1 MGTTKKLLVLCM
13 VLLMG
18 IVAIM
23 PSTFSWYD
31 HNGEYTGV
39 EMSYVRNDLPVSAGS
54 ITATTKKYHMQNTH
68 PDGNNDP
75 NAVYYDI
82 KGNKEYN
89 GGAISGTQTIAAG
102 TSQYY
107 GTTITNT
114 AASPA
119 YVNLYLQNFK
129 NNNNFFVGTMEPSLR
144 DKGVSPSVHLKN
156 KNSIRVYF
164 QYDQANDWNSGSA
177 KRYVVCTNKSGTTT
191 VTQITSHIT
200 QASSGTST
208 YASQTQILGS
218 NITNTYY
225 VDLADDT
232 TSFYFAT
239 DGNKSGVDTT
249 TGATTMNWY
258 RTNTITNV
266 QSERGYWLTGKAD
279 DTSFCA
285 AYETF
290 EVPGGISVM
299 KYFDKAE
306 INQNQKAYISLTK
319 GIHYTGSSIS
329 YSVTSGASYATV
341 NTGSGLITRTG
352 TSNSTVTTTIKGSL
366 GDTKTIT
373 TAVSTPSTVA
383 AMPLAMNIKVP
394 AAKTENGVTTNGEA
408 HVVWYIRNKAPS
420 TACTFNSIY
429 YTK

>member
-1 MGTTKKLLVLCM
+1 MGTTKKLVVLCM

-18 IVAIM
+18 IVSVM
-23 PSTFSWYD
+23 PSTFSWYN
-31 HNGEYTGV
+31 HNGEYTGR
-39 EMSYVRNDLPVSAGS
+39 EMSYEREDLPVSAGNIS
-54 ITATTKKYHMQNTH
+54 VSTKKYHMQNTH
-68 PDGNNDP
+68 PDGNGDA

-89 GGAISGTQTIAAG
+89 GGAISGTQTIAKN

-107 GTTITNT
+107 GTTITNS
-114 AASPA
+114 ADSPA

-129 NNNNFFVGTMEPSLR
+129 NNNNFFIGTMEPSLR
-144 DKGVSPSVHLKN
+144 DRGISSSVHLKN

-164 QYDQANDWNSGSA
+164 QFGNANDWNANGA
-177 KRYVVCTNKSGTTT
+177 KKYVVCTNKSGTTS

-200 QASSGTST
+200 QAGSGTALYT
-208 YASQTQILGS
+208 KQQEILGS
-218 NITNTYY
+218 NIANTYY

-239 DGNKSGVDTT
+239 DANKGGINTS
-249 TGATTMNWY
+249 TGATSMNWY

-279 DTSFCA
+279 DTTFCA
-285 AYETF
+285 AYESF

-306 INQNQKAYISLTK
+306 INQGQKAFVSLTK
-319 GIHYTGSSIS
+319 GIHYTGSTVS
-329 YSVTSGASYATV
+329 YSGSGGLTV
-341 NTGSGLITRTG
+341 NVGSGMISRTG
-352 TSNSTVTTTIKGSL
+352 TGVGTVTTTITGSL
-366 GDTKTIT
+366 GDTKTVS
-373 TAVSTPSTVA
+373 TAVTTPGTVA

-394 AAKTENGVTTNGEA
+394 ANESTL
-408 HVVWYIRNKAPS
+408 VVWYVRNESPS
-420 TACTFNSIY
+420 VACTFNSIY

>member
-1 MGTTKKLLVLCM
+1 MGTTKKLVVLCL

-18 IVAIM
+18 IAAVM

-31 HNGEYTGV
+31 HNGSFTGSK
-39 EMSYVRNDLPVSAGS
+39 MSYERNNLPVSAGS
-54 ITATTKKYHMQNTH
+54 ISMSTKKYHMQNTH
-68 PDGNNDP
+68 PDGNGDA

-89 GGAISGTQTIAAG
+89 GGAISGTQTIAKS

-119 YVNLYLQNFK
+119 YVNLYLQNFL

-156 KNSIRVYF
+156 MNSIRVYF
-164 QYDQANDWNSGSA
+164 QWSNANDWKNGSA
-177 KRYVVCTNKSGTTT
+177 AHYVVYKTK
-191 VTQITSHIT
+191 TS
-200 QASSGTST
+200 SNLGYRSFSDST
-208 YASQTQILGS
+208 YAGVIDNSKDTHNYLSGK
-218 NITNTYY
+218 TTYY
-225 VDLADDT
+225 IDLPDDT

-239 DGNKSGVDTT
+239 DANKSGFNTSDCS
-249 TGATTMNWY
+249 TTMNWY
-258 RTNTITNV
+258 RTNTITDV
-266 QSERGYWLTGKAD
+266 QAERCYYLTGVAD
-279 DTSFCA
+279 DTTFCA
-285 AYETF
+285 AYESF
-290 EVPGGISVM
+290 EIPGGVSVM

-306 INQNQKAYISLTK
+306 MNQGQKSYVSLTK
-319 GIHYTGSSIS
+319 GIHYTGSTIS

-352 TSNSTVTTTIKGSL
+352 TSASTVTTTITGSL
-366 GDTKTIT
+366 GDTKTVT
-373 TAVSTPSTVA
+373 TAVSTPPTVA

-394 AAKTENGVTTNGEA
+394 PRTTENGVTTNGEA
-408 HVVWYIRNKAPS
+408 HVVWYIRNGSAS
-420 TACTFNSIY
+420 TPCTFSSIY

>member
-1 MGTTKKLLVLCM
+1 MGTTKKLVVLCL

-18 IVAIM
+18 IAAIM

-31 HNGEYTGV
+31 HNGSFTGV
-39 EMSYVRNDLPVSAGS
+39 RMSYEREDLPVSAGTIS
-54 ITATTKKYHMQNTH
+54 TSTRKYYMENEKKPN
-68 PDGNNDP
+68 GSV

-89 GGAISGTQTIAAG
+89 GGAISGTQTVAAN

-114 AASPA
+114 ANSPA

-129 NNNNFFVGTMEPSLR
+129 NNNNFYVGTMEPSLR

-164 QYDQANDWNSGSA
+164 QFGNANDWNANGA
-177 KRYVVCTNKSGTTT
+177 KKYVVCTNKSGNTT
-191 VTQITSHIT
+191 VTQITNHIK
-200 QASSGTST
+200 QGAANSSLL
-208 YASQTQILGS
+208 ARQTEILGS

-239 DGNKSGVDTT
+239 DANKGGLNTS
-249 TGATTMNWY
+249 TGATALNWY

-285 AYETF
+285 AYESF
-290 EVPGGISVM
+290 DVPGGISVM
-299 KYFDKAE
+299 KYFDTAE
-306 INQNQKAYISLTK
+306 INQGQKAFVSLTK
-319 GIHYTGSSIS
+319 GIHYTGSTIS
-329 YSVTSGASYATV
+329 YSGSGGLTV
-341 NTGSGLITRTG
+341 NAGSGMITRTG
-352 TSNSTVTTTIKGSL
+352 TGSGSVTTTITGSL

-373 TAVSTPSTVA
+373 TSVTTPTEVA

-394 AAKTENGVTTNGEA
+394 AAKTEDGVTTNGEA
-408 HVVWYIRNKAPS
+408 HVVWYIRNEAAS
-420 TACTFNSIY
+420 SCTFDSIY